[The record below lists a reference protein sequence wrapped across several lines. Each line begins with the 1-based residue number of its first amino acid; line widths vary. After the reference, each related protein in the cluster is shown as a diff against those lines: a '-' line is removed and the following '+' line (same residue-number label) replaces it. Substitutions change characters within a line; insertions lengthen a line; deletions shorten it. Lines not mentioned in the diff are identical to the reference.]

1 MLMGMLYADIL
12 YPYRPNNSFPE
23 RVVLVGMARIVYI
36 HISVGFCVA
45 RSDSVG
51 NARALRCGTSDE
63 HRLPRFFV
71 YRKSHLLSPKK
82 WEYKLGKAYG
92 AYRDNHQEGLTILQS
107 ITKKAES
114 GEFISTKNL

>member
-12 YPYRPNNSFPE
+12 SPYRPNNSLQE
-23 RVVLVGMARIVYI
+23 RVVLVGMTRIVSI

-71 YRKSHLLSPKK
+71 YRISHLLSPYRGKTN
-82 WEYKLGKAYG
+82 LGKPMEHTG
-92 AYRDNHQEGLTILQS
+92 IINRRD
-107 ITKKAES
+107 
-114 GEFISTKNL
+114 